1 MALMANKTENS
12 KQRDGCTSSE
22 IVLATSSLAGTFAA
36 AIAAFVRRCGQDW
49 GEERSDHALGVQAPG
64 YSRRRVID
72 PEPEEGEPRAKIPY
86 WWSMIQPTAGMP
98 TLAKSS
104 TT

>member
-12 KQRDGCTSSE
+12 KQRDRCTSFE

-36 AIAAFVRRCGQDW
+36 ATGAIVRRRGQDR
-49 GEERSDHALGVQAPG
+49 GEERIDHALGVQAPG

-72 PEPEEGEPRAKIPY
+72 PEPEGELCVKIPY
-86 WWSMIQPTAGMP
+86 WWSMIQPAAGMP